1 MQSPWLV
8 SVALLALLSG
18 CAPAILGGGAYVAK
32 AGTSERGLGGTFSD
46 LDIQAGINKRWFNH
60 DADMNKR
67 FDLTITEGRVLITG
81 QARDQQQK
89 LDASRLVWETPGVK
103 EVLNETSVEGST
115 TIGSYSKDLWITTK
129 LRTYLT
135 FDMDVAGRNY
145 TIDTVKGVVYLMGV
159 ARTQEELSRVTTH
172 ASTIDGVERVVSYVR
187 VMDGA
192 APASADAPAPAAAPV
207 GQPVYN
213 TELQ

>member
-1 MQSPWLV
+1 MKKALV
-8 SVALLALLSG
+8 LTALLLTATG

-46 LDIQAGINKRWFNH
+46 LDIQAGINKRWFNF

-67 FDLTITEGRVLITG
+67 FDLTVTEGRVLITG

-89 LDASRLVWETPGVK
+89 VEASRLTWETPGVK
-103 EVLNETSVEGST
+103 EVLNEASVDGST
-115 TIGSYSKDLWITTK
+115 TIGSFSKDLWITTK

-135 FDMDVAGRNY
+135 VDMDIAGRNY

-159 ARTQEELSRVTTH
+159 ARSQDELNRVTTH
-172 ASTIDGVERVVSYVR
+172 ASNISGVERVVSYAR
-187 VMDGA
+187 VEDGSGTQDSSGMTQDGPPQA
-192 APASADAPAPAAAPV
+192 T
-207 GQPVYN
+207 PVYN
-213 TELQ
+213 TNPQ